1 MEVCNCNESCF
12 FFEKKMVI
20 NKEGL
25 EYVQITNVNK
35 CNRSLAENP
44 KKKPCNYKTTKI
56 ISEQLLNDN
65 NDNKVE
71 CEQPNIKSLTYE
83 DVRNDIIKSLT
94 FYNVNSTNYFGR
106 LNNNLRILGYDMHN
120 PPTETLDELKYRLS
134 KPPNNKKSILYINK
148 DSYLSQTL
156 GENEYD
162 EDKLKEYFNG
172 IFKNVE
178 MSTKWKNDDNLKSI
192 LIINKRTNKLR
203 KNKVNV
209 KQGTK
214 NKSNVLNLLHNIEED
229 ESTTEYNT
237 KNNNYRGE
245 YNEDEY
251 GEDNEEEEDNND
263 SDEED
268 KDKDKEDND
277 QNDFDVEQLSDD
289 DYENCDYEDF
299 SD

>member
-12 FFEKKMVI
+12 FFEKKTVI

-25 EYVQITNVNK
+25 EYVQISNINK

-65 NDNKVE
+65 NDNKVHY
-71 CEQPNIKSLTYE
+71 EQPNIKSLTYE
-83 DVRNDIIKSLT
+83 DVRNNLIKSLT

-120 PPTETLDELKYRLS
+120 PPTETLEELKYRLS
-134 KPPNNKKSILYINK
+134 KPPNNKKSILYINE

-162 EDKLKEYFNG
+162 DDKLREYYNG

-178 MSTKWKNDDNLKSI
+178 MSTKWKNDYNLKRI
-192 LIINKRTNKLR
+192 LTINKITKKLR
-203 KNKVNV
+203 KNKVNI
-209 KQGTK
+209 KHDTK
-214 NKSNVLNLLHNIEED
+214 NKSNVLNVLHNIEED
-229 ESTTEYNT
+229 ESTTEYYT
-237 KNNNYRGE
+237 KNKNYRKE
-245 YNEDEY
+245 YNEDKYEK
-251 GEDNEEEEDNND
+251 DNEEEDDND
-263 SDEED
+263 SDEEE
-268 KDKDKEDND
+268 KNKEDND
-277 QNDFDVEQLSDD
+277 QNEFDIEQLSDY
-289 DYENCDYEDF
+289 DYDNFEEDDF